1 MSSRYS
7 MYYYRQRKKRH
18 RLRAGQGMAI
28 VTELEGF
35 WGALSERQIAVLL
48 LQVLLTAA
56 AGAAAALIH
65 RRSLQVL
72 TQRLARENI
81 PLLRSLALK
90 VGQRLALPLSGLLV
104 VLAGKLVF
112 SQLGYA
118 THLLDIIIK
127 LLLALAIIRTI
138 VYALHVG
145 IAPGPTLKAWEK
157 VISTTVWVVVALNL
171 VGWMPALQGI
181 LDQLA
186 ISVGDTRF
194 SLLMAIKLVVLSGL
208 YILLAVWLSGLIE
221 QYLKRMPHLNISL
234 RVALGKISRVI
245 LLTVAFL
252 MALTE
257 AGINLSSLTIFGGAL
272 GVGIGFGLQKIVS
285 NFISGF
291 ILLGDRSIRPGDVI
305 TVGTNY
311 GWVKELRARYIVVI
325 NRDGVETLIPN
336 ENLVTTDVINWSY
349 SDRKVRVRIPVQI
362 SYDDDPEQAMA
373 IMVQAASANPRV
385 LLTPE
390 PAVRLM
396 EFADSGIALEL
407 RVWLSDPEEGI
418 GNVRSDINLAIWH
431 GFKEAGITIPYPQ
444 RDVHLR
450 HVTRPEDANPA

>member
-1 MSSRYS
+1 ML
-7 MYYYRQRKKRH
+7 M
-18 RLRAGQGMAI
+18 G
-28 VTELEGF
+28 
-35 WGALSERQIAVLL
+35 
-48 LQVLLTAA
+48 
-56 AGAAAALIH
+56 
-65 RRSLQVL
+65 
-72 TQRLARENI
+72 
-81 PLLRSLALK
+81 
-90 VGQRLALPLSGLLV
+90 
-104 VLAGKLVF
+104 
-112 SQLGYA
+112 
-118 THLLDIIIK
+118 IK
-127 LLLALAIIRTI
+127 LL
-138 VYALHVG
+138 
-145 IAPGPTLKAWEK
+145 
-157 VISTTVWVVVALNL
+157 
-171 VGWMPALQGI
+171 
-181 LDQLA
+181 
-186 ISVGDTRF
+186 
-194 SLLMAIKLVVLSGL
+194 VLSGL
-208 YILLAVWLSGLIE
+208 YILVAVWLSGLIE
-221 QYLKRMPHLNISL
+221 QYLRRMPQLNISL

-257 AGINLSSLTIFGGAL
+257 AGVDLSSLTIFGGAL

-373 IMVQAASANPRV
+373 IMAQAATVNPRV
-385 LLTPE
+385 LANPE
-390 PAVRLM
+390 PGVRLI

-431 GFKEAGITIPYPQ
+431 GFKRAGITIPYPQ

-450 HVTRPEDANPA
+450 HVTGPETVNPA